1 MRILL
6 AEDEKMLSKALVTI
20 LKRNN
25 YAVDAVFDGQ
35 EAIDQLLTMEYDGVI
50 LDVMMP
56 KKDGVEVL
64 REFRQHNKQ
73 TPVLMLTAKAEIED
87 RVTALDGGA
96 DDYLPKPFDMQELLA
111 RIRAM
116 LRRSG
121 GVADNLLSI
130 GNLTLNR
137 STFELSTPKGSY
149 RLNSKEF
156 QMLEMLMINQG
167 KVLSVD
173 KFIDKIWGLEE
184 DTEIS
189 VVWTYISYLRKKLTS
204 IASCYNIKA
213 IRNLGYV
220 LEKVDD

>member
-35 EAIDQLLTMEYDGVI
+35 AAIDQLLTLEYDGVI
-50 LDVMMP
+50 LDIMMP
-56 KKDGVEVL
+56 KKDGVTVL
-64 REFRQHNKQ
+64 REFRAHNKQ
-73 TPVLMLTAKAEIED
+73 TPVLMLTAKAEIDD
-87 RVTALDGGA
+87 RVSALDGGA

-121 GVADNLLSI
+121 GTADNVLSL

-137 STFELSTPKGSY
+137 TTFELATTQGSY

-156 QMLEMLMINQG
+156 QMMEMFMVNQG
-167 KVLSVD
+167 KVLSVE
-173 KFIDKIWGLEE
+173 KMIDKIWGLEE
-184 DTEIS
+184 DTDIS
-189 VVWTYISYLRKKLTS
+189 VVWTYISYLRKKLAAL
-204 IASCYNIKA
+204 ASCYNIKA

-220 LEKVDD
+220 LEKTND

>member
-25 YAVDAVFDGQ
+25 YAVDAVYDGQ

-56 KKDGVEVL
+56 KKDGVTVL

-73 TPVLMLTAKAEIED
+73 TPVLMLTAKAEIDD

-121 GVADNLLSI
+121 GTADNLLNI

-137 STFELSTPKGSY
+137 ATFELTTPTGSY

-156 QMLEMLMINQG
+156 QMMDMLIANQG
-167 KVLSVD
+167 KVISVE
-173 KFIDKIWGLEE
+173 KMIDKIWGLEE
-184 DTEIS
+184 DTDIS
-189 VVWTYISYLRKKLTS
+189 VVWTYISYLRKKLATL
-204 IASCYNIKA
+204 ASDYHIKA

-220 LEKVDD
+220 LEENHD

>member
-87 RVTALDGGA
+87 RVMALDGGA

-156 QMLEMLMINQG
+156 QMLEMLM
-167 KVLSVD
+167 K
-173 KFIDKIWGLEE
+173 
-184 DTEIS
+184 
-189 VVWTYISYLRKKLTS
+189 
-204 IASCYNIKA
+204 
-213 IRNLGYV
+213 
-220 LEKVDD
+220 

>member
-50 LDVMMP
+50 LDIMMP

-64 REFRQHNKQ
+64 REFRQQNKQ
-73 TPVLMLTAKAEIED
+73 TPVLMLTAKAEVED
-87 RVTALDGGA
+87 RVVALDGGA

-121 GVADNLLSI
+121 GVADNLLSL

-137 STFELSTPKGSY
+137 STFELSTPQGSY

-156 QMLEMLMINQG
+156 QMMEMLMLNQG
-167 KVLSVD
+167 KVISID
-173 KFIDKIWGLEE
+173 KMIDKIWGLEE

-189 VVWTYISYLRKKLTS
+189 VVWTYISYLRKKLVS
-204 IASCYNIKA
+204 LGSCYHIKA

-220 LEKVDD
+220 LEKTND